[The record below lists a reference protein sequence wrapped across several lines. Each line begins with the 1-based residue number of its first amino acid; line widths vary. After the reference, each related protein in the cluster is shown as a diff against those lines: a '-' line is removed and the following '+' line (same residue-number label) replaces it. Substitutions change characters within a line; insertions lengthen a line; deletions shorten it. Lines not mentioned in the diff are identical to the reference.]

1 MLAIMTSLKKFM
13 TNRHCGER
21 EYRFISSTL
30 DYLTSV
36 TGEQLVDIDSWTITA
51 YDVEFGAVIGSG
63 GL

>member
-1 MLAIMTSLKKFM
+1 MAVMTSLQKFT

-21 EYRFISSTL
+21 EYRFISSIL

-36 TGEQLVDIDSWTITA
+36 TGEHLIDIDSWMITA
-51 YDVEFGAVIGSG
+51 YDVEFGAAIRSG